1 MTKLGIGFIDNKKFL
16 FSDNERIVEYSIK
29 HNITRI
35 AESISLTL
43 FYNNYVQQA
52 LDFKGIISNL
62 YLDVK
67 VVDENVSICGY
78 IKISPMVKIYNKE
91 DLNVRVWNEY
101 KSKYYS
107 EFIEMWEKYGDNKML
122 GDVRNALNTIKKYPQ
137 EIISIEPDN
146 KQEYYIY

>member
-1 MTKLGIGFIDNKKFL
+1 M
-16 FSDNERIVEYSIK
+16 
-29 HNITRI
+29 
-35 AESISLTL
+35 
-43 FYNNYVQQA
+43 
-52 LDFKGIISNL
+52 
-62 YLDVK
+62 K

-78 IKISPMVKIYNKE
+78 IKISPTVKIYNKE

>member
-1 MTKLGIGFIDNKKFL
+1 MKKLGIGFIDNKKFL
-16 FSDNERIVEYSIK
+16 LSDNERIVEYSIK

-67 VVDENVSICGY
+67 AVDENVSICGY
-78 IKISPMVKIYNKE
+78 IKISPTVKIQNKE
-91 DLNVRVWNEY
+91 DLNVRVWNEH

-122 GDVRNALNTIKKYPQ
+122 DEVRNALNTIKKYPQ
-137 EIISIEPDN
+137 EIISIEPAN
-146 KQEYYIY
+146 KQEYYID